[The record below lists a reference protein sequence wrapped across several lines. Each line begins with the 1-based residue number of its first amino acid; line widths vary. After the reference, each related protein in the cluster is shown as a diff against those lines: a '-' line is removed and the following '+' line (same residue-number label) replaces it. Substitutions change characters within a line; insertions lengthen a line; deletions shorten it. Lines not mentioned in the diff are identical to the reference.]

1 MEGIGEE
8 VGQEATLGV
17 LDAGNVGNQAQGAAV
32 ADTADN
38 GIHAGLP
45 EFRHERFAADPVVA
59 QEHHG
64 FLAVGV
70 DDVGHFLH
78 QPGDLAAL
86 ECLEILIFL
95 ARHTVLVVVVALVD
109 DELRAELVADFLLKL
124 FQNIGADRSRIAV
137 PVHVLL
143 AAQLVKDQRKQ
154 VEEGRKAHNVDIGV
168 AFEIL
173 AQAAHCVGVGLGL
186 AHIERDLVFDIL
198 PVIDDRVVHVD
209 GVPDQVRQKADRVLV
224 VGGGGVDDNAF
235 AGGIIVPVGGGDR
248 LARRAVHDLPPAGN
262 IVMVVDFHQF
272 TADARH
278 QGDGQRTAFSGV
290 ERRHNVAL
298 LGFVGVGLCPC
309 VVLTGSVIGGVN
321 LCAGVL

>member
-17 LDAGNVGNQAQGAAV
+17 LDAGNVGNQAQGATV

-38 GIHAGLP
+38 GIHAGLLK
-45 EFRHERFAADPVVA
+45 FRHKRLTADPVVT

-154 VEEGRKAHNVDIGV
+154 VEEGREAHDINVRV
-168 AFEIL
+168 AFQIL
-173 AQAAHCVGVGLGL
+173 PQAFHRVGVGLGL
-186 AHIERDLVFDIL
+186 AHIKRNLMFDAL
-198 PVIDDRVVHVD
+198 PVVDDRVVHVD
-209 GVPDQVRQKADRVLV
+209 GVPNQVGQEADRILM
-224 VGGGGVDDNAF
+224 VGCRGGNDNTLAFGVILPC
-235 AGGIIVPVGGGDR
+235 GGIQR
-248 LARRAVHDLPPAGN
+248 LTRRAIHDLPPAGN